1 MRAKNDAEPAIIGGY
16 IVQRSMCWSKNHETR
31 LRQVEIEANKQIKGE
46 LVDVLGTLSVAP
58 KRYRDNAF
66 NGLGFRSKP
75 LPSFGGAEFRRNT
88 GSSTPDVPA
97 AALVSDIRS
106 AVQQFVDNRAHVKRF
121 AREAQAIAD
130 EVIGSISDVHPAPR
144 LIAISIYPDAK
155 LDNFAM
161 GITLEILGNGLGVSP
176 ETIRANVSDAAEL
189 RLGLAD
195 MLATHARR
203 ADLLAQHR
211 ANDTRGLIDQ
221 TAQNLLAVSGMKL
234 TYALD
239 HLERAGELQFLLN
252 GGSATGRIEWK
263 DDILTGE
270 VFERNNEVYVWQSTF
285 TFWQQMPQTVL
296 AALVGRPLS
305 VVIAKPYFPLDAIIM
320 DFSVFGT
327 GGARLD
333 LEIPT
338 TPLPDHCSHV

>member
-1 MRAKNDAEPAIIGGY
+1 MRVKNDAESATIRGY
-16 IVQRSMCWSKNHETR
+16 IVQRSICWSENHETR
-31 LRQVEIEANKQIKGE
+31 LGQVEIEANKQIQGE
-46 LVDVLGTLSVAP
+46 LADVLGTLSVAP
-58 KRYRDNAF
+58 KRYMDNAF
-66 NGLGFRSKP
+66 AGLCFRSKS

-97 AALVSDIRS
+97 AALVRDIRS
-106 AVQQFVDNRAHVKRF
+106 AAQQFVDNRAHVKRF
-121 AREAQAIAD
+121 AKEAQAIAD
-130 EVIGSISDVHPAPR
+130 EVIGSISDVDSAPR
-144 LIAISIYPDAK
+144 LIAISIYPDAN

-161 GITLEILGNGLGVSP
+161 GITLEILGNGLGLGP
-176 ETIRANVSDAAEL
+176 ETICANVAESAEL

-211 ANDTRGLIDQ
+211 ANHTRGLIDQ

-234 TYALD
+234 TYALE

-270 VFERNNEVYVWQSTF
+270 VFERNNEVYVRQSKF

-296 AALVGRPLS
+296 VALVGRPLS
-305 VVIAKPYFPLDAIIM
+305 VLLAKPYFPLDAIIT
-320 DFSVFGT
+320 DFSAFGT

-338 TPLPDHCSHV
+338 TPLPDHCTHV